1 MFSEKWNQENP
12 NNGYKFVHG
21 RLGLKLSSSSFNPI
35 YRIYGLQSFVEITI
49 SGGCQ
54 EVAEMVSGDSRHCKD
69 AIYEDYEG
77 SNSLS
82 SSSSSSSNEKFGNV
96 VMFMNT
102 AYNGGEAMQKTVCLN
117 GSSSSSLGSTLQ
129 QNIWAWCEATGLPTS
144 ITVHVENRSFKL
156 HKYPLV
162 SKSGYLKRSLSYTSE
177 ITLPL
182 ENEIFEL
189 VANFCYGSAI
199 YLDPFNVAAL
209 RCAAEF
215 LEMTEEYG
223 RGNICERSDLY
234 LTQVALQSW
243 EDTLVVL
250 QKCLGLLPLADEIQI
265 VSRCVESLAHMAC
278 MEVLDPE
285 QRKVK
290 SAQLQ
295 LWSDISGS
303 VRQTSN
309 REWWIKDLLALPSE
323 LFERVIISLREQ
335 GMDEMIIGRVIVQYS
350 TKWIVFEKR
359 QQIGDDIT
367 GTPERNGSLKR
378 LLECVIR
385 LLPLE
390 RYPVPLDFLF
400 SLLHKSLGCNLNS
413 KYKTQLEARIASQL
427 ENATIDYFL
436 LPMSNTCNGSG
447 LDSKVESMK
456 RIVST
461 FMHQQSVRLDECEL
475 KNIGSNS
482 CSFMKI
488 FTVANLWDE
497 YLALIANNTRL
508 SPRKFSELVGI
519 LPSSTRSSHDL
530 LYKAVHTYLTA
541 HPGLSEEDRLA
552 VCTVLNCQKLSQ
564 EACVHAVQ
572 SELMPLRLIVQA
584 MFTQQLQTH
593 QCIRSNSESSQ
604 FVRNDNIDS
613 PSCLNNNDTSILSSH
628 FLLDDIRCRNTE
640 PEDGLPLGLILKRD
654 AAFRQAAYLKAD
666 YEATS
671 FRLKNLEEELMA
683 MKDNLDRNREESGK
697 SRHIFSRGKSES
709 FRVISINK
717 PVDTGCTRRLGNTLN
732 GSTNWLS
739 QRKIHGNFAKKFL
752 KTLQQL
758 GFRKAQTDQ
767 NNEAQDVDPC
777 PRTEASAVE
786 ADQYKGYPQRNR
798 SHSRNYSL
806 S

>member
-1 MFSEKWNQENP
+1 
-12 NNGYKFVHG
+12 
-21 RLGLKLSSSSFNPI
+21 
-35 YRIYGLQSFVEITI
+35 
-49 SGGCQ
+49 
-54 EVAEMVSGDSRHCKD
+54 MVSGDSRHCKD
-69 AIYEDYEG
+69 VIYEDYEG
-77 SNSLS
+77 SNSLF
-82 SSSSSSSNEKFGNV
+82 SSSSSSSNEKFENV

-102 AYNGGEAMQKTVCLN
+102 AYNGGEARQKTGCLN
-117 GSSSSSLGSTLQ
+117 GSSSSSLGSALQ

-182 ENEIFEL
+182 EIEIFEL

-199 YLDPFNVAAL
+199 YVDPFNVAAL

-215 LEMTEEYG
+215 FEMTEEYG
-223 RGNICERSDLY
+223 RGNLCERSDLY
-234 LTQVALQSW
+234 LTRVVLQSW

-250 QKCLGLLPLADEIQI
+250 RKCLGLLPLADEIQI

-290 SAQLQ
+290 SAQCQ
-295 LWSDISGS
+295 LCSDISGS
-303 VRQTSN
+303 VRQTTN

-323 LFERVIISLREQ
+323 LFERIVISLREQ
-335 GMDEMIIGRVIVQYS
+335 GMDEMVIGEVIVQYS
-350 TKWIVFEKR
+350 IKWIVFEKR
-359 QQIGDDIT
+359 QQIADDIT
-367 GTPERNGSLKR
+367 GTQERNESLKR

-390 RYPVPLDFLF
+390 RYPIPLDFLF
-400 SLLHKSLGCNLNS
+400 SLLHKSFGCNLNS
-413 KYKTQLEARIASQL
+413 RYKTQLEARIASQL
-427 ENATIDYFL
+427 ENATIDCFL
-436 LPMSNTCNGSG
+436 LPMLNTYNGSG
-447 LDSKVESMK
+447 FDSKVESMK

-461 FMHQQSVRLDECEL
+461 FMHQQSVRLDDCEL
-475 KNIGSNS
+475 KNISSNS
-482 CSFMKI
+482 CSFQKI

-497 YLALIANNTRL
+497 YLARIANNTRL
-508 SPRKFSELVGI
+508 SPSKFSELVGI
-519 LPSSTRSSHDL
+519 LPCSTRSSHDL
-530 LYKAVHTYLTA
+530 LYKAIHTYLKA
-541 HPGLSEEDRLA
+541 HPELSEEDRLA

-564 EACVHAVQ
+564 EACVDAVQ

-584 MFTQQLQTH
+584 MFMQQLQTH
-593 QCIRSNSESSQ
+593 RCIRSNSESSQ
-604 FVRNDNIDS
+604 FGRNDNIDS
-613 PSCLNNNDTSILSSH
+613 PSCLNDTSIHSSH
-628 FLLDDIRCRNTE
+628 FLSDDIRCRVTE

-683 MKDNLDRNREESGK
+683 MKGNLDRNREESGK
-697 SRHIFSRGKSES
+697 TRHIFSRGKSES

-739 QRKIHGNFAKKFL
+739 QRKIHGNFAKKLL

-758 GFRKAQTDQ
+758 GFRRAQTDQ
-767 NNEAQDVDPC
+767 NNEAPDIDPC

-786 ADQYKGYPQRNR
+786 VDQYKGYPQRNR
-798 SHSRNYSL
+798 SHRRNHSL